1 MTRDL
6 VGLQSD
12 IKRDRDVPLKR
23 LRKDSDEDLKVLN
36 RLENECFKELF
47 DWRPNSLERTVS
59 LVREDPFLKMQD
71 WFFAILNGKHAGYV
85 GMGIDE
91 SYNRKKN
98 ARCGW
103 VLGIGVLK
111 PCRRMGIG
119 TALMLHGMTQLK
131 ANGMTVVMLGAD
143 DLNVTQ
149 ATRLYEKVGF
159 KVVRKEMAYEKT
171 LE

>member
-1 MTRDL
+1 
-6 VGLQSD
+6 
-12 IKRDRDVPLKR
+12 
-23 LRKDSDEDLKVLN
+23 
-36 RLENECFKELF
+36 
-47 DWRPNSLERTVS
+47 
-59 LVREDPFLKMQD
+59 
-71 WFFAILNGKHAGYV
+71 
-85 GMGIDE
+85 
-91 SYNRKKN
+91 
-98 ARCGW
+98 
-103 VLGIGVLK
+103 
-111 PCRRMGIG
+111 MGIG